1 MPLNKPVHRI
11 AIVGTGV
18 IGASWAALYLA
29 RGFDVIATDPAPNA
43 EANLRKYVDDAW
55 DILTTIGLSPGGRRE
70 RLSFTSDMHEALSRA
85 DFVQENGPERPDFK
99 VKLYADMD
107 AATPVDSL
115 IASSSSS
122 LTMSVIQAQCQH
134 PERCV
139 IGHPFNPPHI
149 IPLVEV
155 VGGSKTSPAAIE
167 QAMSFYR
174 SIGKKAIYLRK
185 EIPGHVANRLQTALY
200 KEVLYLI
207 EQGVLSVADADAA
220 VSWGPGLRWGHG
232 SEPAIPPGRRCRR
245 NPALHGTPDARGH
258 READSGSWDSND
270 HARAKADSNR
280 RCARAG
286 RQAIGG
292 RTREGR
298 EPGDCRSATAA
309 RAARLKAREGTRLD
323 PHIYAPSA
331 QDAQRPHTHDAPDD
345 PLIDVNPA
353 RRPN

>member
-220 VSWGPGLRWGHG
+220 VCWGPGLRWGIMGPNLQFHLG
-232 SEPAIPPGRRCRR
+232 GGAGGIKHFMEGVFDGLAPVLNALG
-245 NPALHGTPDARGH
+245 NPKITPELKRTIADGVLQEAGNRSVEQLAKQENELLVGLLHL
-258 READSGSWDSND
+258 
-270 HARAKADSNR
+270 RANGK
-280 RCARAG
+280 G
-286 RQAIGG
+286 
-292 RTREGR
+292 
-298 EPGDCRSATAA
+298 
-309 RAARLKAREGTRLD
+309 
-323 PHIYAPSA
+323 
-331 QDAQRPHTHDAPDD
+331 
-345 PLIDVNPA
+345 
-353 RRPN
+353 